1 MNSNI
6 KRKKIRLNQNLYCG
20 DYVYF
25 ITICSYSKKSYF
37 GEIKDGKIHLN
48 KIGEIIEHKIINLPK
63 FFDCR
68 IDKYVIMPN
77 HIHFLISENVVS
89 IFKIMSSFKR
99 HCFQE
104 IRNLVNTGDIRSPLQ
119 ENITL
124 NNKIW
129 QKSFYDRIIRNQ
141 KEYDLFWQY
150 IDENPLRWE
159 LDSLNPEK
167 DI

>member
-63 FFDCR
+63 FFDCM

-89 IFKIMSSFKR
+89 ISKIMSSFKR

-104 IRNLVNTGDIRSPLQ
+104 IKNLINTGDIRSPLQ
-119 ENITL
+119 EDITL

-167 DI
+167 NT